1 MGWSV
6 ALLNTEWR
14 DFSLQFWPTFCYD
27 VARIIMSHKLVSVV
41 PVEFDS
47 FFLFFV
53 FVLSTHR
60 KRCPVVRMS
69 VFVMFGLFA

>member
-14 DFSLQFWPTFCYD
+14 DFSLQFRPTFCYD

-47 FFLFFV
+47 FFLFLV
-53 FVLSTHR
+53 FVLS

-69 VFVMFGLFA
+69 VFVMFGSFA